1 MAKHRKQHFVP
12 ACYLKAW
19 CDPSTPPNQTPY
31 VWVFNVDGQGARR
44 KAPENIFHEAD
55 MYTIH
60 GPDGARDLVLE
71 HGLQQLETAFV
82 RVRNSKINF
91 ERPLDNQERLVLC
104 AFTAAA
110 RARTP
115 SNREH
120 WRNQWT
126 RPLKMMK
133 ELEKTMKTATPEQK
147 QAMALMSGPN
157 AGSKGTM
164 TIEQVEQLVEKPL
177 QTSLATMISAEAPL
191 LYRLDL
197 AILVTDDPLGFITCD
212 APCNW
217 FDPESYKRPPIYR
230 GVGLASTTVEVT
242 LPISPKYALLL
253 NRQGMTGYT
262 PVPKRVVDE
271 LNRRFRFNAE
281 HDFVASKNETNPFWF
296 DGGSEPEDSWEKVQ
310 ARKAAKRAEESAS
323 SPRLDASTAT
333 D

>member
-19 CDPSTPPNQTPY
+19 CDPATPPNQTPY
-31 VWVFNVDGQGARR
+31 VWVFNADGQNARR

-60 GPDGARDLVLE
+60 GPDGARNLVLE
-71 HGLQQLETAFV
+71 QGLQQLETAFV
-82 RVRNSKINF
+82 RIRNSKINF
-91 ERPLDNQERLVLC
+91 ERSLDRQERLVLC

-120 WRNQWT
+120 WRSQWT

-133 ELEKTMKTATPEQK
+133 ELEERMKTATPEQK
-147 QAMALMSGPN
+147 RAMAHMSGPST
-157 AGSKGTM
+157 GSKGGM
-164 TIEQVEQLVEKPL
+164 TIDQVERLVENPL
-177 QTSLATMISAEAPL
+177 QTSLPTMISTETPL

-197 AILVTDDPLGFITCD
+197 AILVTDDPLGFITGD
-212 APCNW
+212 APCVW
-217 FDPESYKRPPIYR
+217 FDPESYKRPPIFR
-230 GVGLASTTVEVT
+230 GVGLASATVEVT
-242 LPISPKYALLL
+242 LPISPKHALLL

-271 LNRRFRFNAE
+271 LNRRVRFNAE
-281 HDFVASKNETNPFWF
+281 DNFVVRKNETNPFWF
-296 DGGSEPEDSWEKVQ
+296 DRGVEPEDSWEKVQ
-310 ARKAAKRAEESAS
+310 ANKATEATESAS
-323 SPRLDASTAT
+323 GPPGPQPIAE
-333 D
+333 